1 MKGKFTKFL
10 VTAMTLI
17 MAFTVT
23 ACTGGGN
30 QGNGGGNDRIKIEF
44 RANVPV
50 DAKIPYIQ
58 AIKAYNDGQ
67 GKIDGVYVNAA
78 YDVPSGNIG
87 QQISSA
93 SAQTPNVVCV
103 GDADFKAYAS
113 LGYFLNLDSYLTND
127 VKAAIQ
133 WDSIP
138 ELMINRY
145 SYNLSVDPTLNKKT
159 AGKGT
164 SVLGLPNGGI
174 PSVLYYNT
182 EMLAEEGINVI
193 SIAESDLAGTG
204 YQPHGYAEY
213 KVAPTAGL
221 TASTNNAGQTVYKV
235 FNNKIPMNW
244 EEFRYLMK
252 HMQKETGCTYAYFS
266 EYWFEYGWSVGGDCV
281 GWDEAKGEYVFTLN
295 DKTANFLAVANVTVN
310 GTAYQAGEVL
320 SYEDKQ
326 YLHANPTE
334 LNDNFYAL
342 PSTYEAFLEF
352 NRLGVATNKTTD
364 IDDEGNA
371 IKGYGLAPDNT
382 ASVDAYFKA
391 GTSPFVAYRYSSAP
405 IYAQANVKGKFDI
418 APEQQYR
425 LYKDGT
431 LVEGNDFE
439 NIQVKVIGETYNG
452 KVYTGELETVNGTAI
467 VGRAATYSLNY
478 SLSIAKNSDPSEYEA
493 SFKFASWLAGP
504 EGQALIAKGN
514 EIIPNQTTIAY
525 SADFLNSS
533 DRVVKNVWAAVY
545 ANEGADMG
553 DWAYFDEGSWV
564 TAWSSQLNTNVR
576 KGEMTL
582 TKFFQNKVAQADS
595 ALANMGL
602 RVYRR

>member
-1 MKGKFTKFL
+1 MS
-10 VTAMTLI
+10 VITA
-17 MAFTVT
+17 FSVT
-23 ACTGGGN
+23 ACTGGG
-30 QGNGGGNDRIKIEF
+30 GNGEKNRVQIEF

-67 GKIDGVYVNAA
+67 GAIDGVYVNAA
-78 YDVPSGNIG
+78 YDVPSANIG
-87 QQISSA
+87 QQISSP

-113 LGYFLNLDSYLTND
+113 LGYLLNLDSYLTND
-127 VKAAIQ
+127 VKTAMQ

-145 SYNLSVDPTLNKKT
+145 SYNLEVDPTLNKKT

-182 EMLAEEGINVI
+182 EMLAEAGINVI
-193 SIAESDLAGTG
+193 SIAESEIAGTG

-213 KVAPTAGL
+213 KTAPAQGL

-235 FNNKIPMNW
+235 FNNRIPMNW

-252 HMQKETGCTYAYFS
+252 YMQKTLECTYSYFS

-281 GWDEAKGEYVFTLN
+281 GWDAEQGEYVFTLN
-295 DKTANFLAVANVTVN
+295 DKTANYLAVANVTVN
-310 GTAYQAGEVL
+310 GTAYKAGEVL
-320 SYEDKQ
+320 RYEDKEW
-326 YLHANPTE
+326 LRKNPSALTS
-334 LNDNFYAL
+334 DFYAL

-352 NRLGVATNKTTD
+352 NRLGVPLNKTTD
-364 IDDEGNA
+364 IDEDGYA
-371 IKGYGLAPDNT
+371 ITGYGLAPDNT
-382 ASVDAYFKA
+382 NSVDAYFKA
-391 GTSPFVAYRYSSAP
+391 GSSPFVAYRYSSAP
-405 IYAQANVKGKFDI
+405 IYAAAKVKGKFDI

-425 LYKDGT
+425 LYKDGS

-439 NIQVKVIGETYNG
+439 NIQVKVIGETYGG

-467 VGRAATYSLNY
+467 VGRATTYSLNY
-478 SLSIAKNSDPSEYEA
+478 SLSIAKNSDPAEYEA

-504 EGQALIAKGN
+504 EGQKLIAKGN
-514 EIIPNQTTIAY
+514 EIIPNQTTVAY
-525 SADFLNSS
+525 SSDFLNSS

-545 ANEGADMG
+545 ANENADLG
-553 DWAYFDEGSWV
+553 DWSYFDEGSWV
-564 TAWSSQLNTNVR
+564 TAWSSQLNVNVR
-576 KGEMTL
+576 KGDMTL
-582 TKFFQNKVAQADS
+582 TAFFNNKVTQANN
-595 ALANMGL
+595 ALKNMGL